1 MEQRKCVSCG
11 NWFPVNRSTH
21 MACSN
26 QCAQRKR
33 KQEKLDAIQVVKKTV
48 SEPPLYSKGELYEA
62 RHHIK
67 LYDTPELAK
76 GREYVLIKAHRIVE
90 YWANRQKLE
99 DFLVNRRAEL
109 NEEQNRRRERKRNK
123 QNDKTT
129 QPVS

>member
-1 MEQRKCVSCG
+1 MDQRKCVSCG

-33 KQEKLDAIQVVKKTV
+33 NQEKLDAIQVVKKTV

-76 GREYVLIKAHRIVE
+76 GREYVLIKSHRIVE

-123 QNDKTT
+123 QNDTPT